1 MGKYSTKAQSKQ
13 AAGVP
18 KFLTDRPPVMASNK
32 YGKGG
37 KKVNMNTQW
46 KKKNSPEQPATEL

>member
-13 AAGVP
+13 AAGIP
-18 KFLTDRPPVMASNK
+18 KFLKDRPPVMASNK

-37 KKVNMNTQW
+37 KKVNMNT
-46 KKKNSPEQPATEL
+46 